1 MKLLEIGKINPRTI
15 QAPNCWAVL
24 QSSLTH
30 FLCWAE
36 LGPPKIN
43 ILKFPPTESQN
54 MFVLEDRV
62 FKEIIKLK

>member
-1 MKLLEIGKINPRTI
+1 MAIHV
-15 QAPNCWAVL
+15 PNCWAVL